1 MCTWLKDIF
10 WAVCPF
16 PTIKS
21 QDTYLNENRANRVFA
36 ENFQSLAE
44 AAMGGSLERQTL
56 LLDYAQRYIAGEE
69 SRETSII
76 SRAQALLV
84 SQTLLGALLA
94 LITAL
99 MGHAEIVVGWE
110 AYVLLALLA
119 YTVLQILLLTFNAL
133 RATAGLAVNYPGL
146 SPLIRWLPE
155 GERLMQKN
163 MALATVKTYWDL
175 NISNTWRANHFL
187 LAQQCLRNII
197 ITLALLV
204 GTLLAVLFLTN
215 APPKEPNIPSFE
227 FLVPDEPSSSWP
239 F

>member
-1 MCTWLKDIF
+1 MCVWLQDTF
-10 WAVCPF
+10 RAFCPL
-16 PTIKS
+16 PMKKS
-21 QDTYLNENRANRVFA
+21 QDAYLNENRANPVFA
-36 ENFQSLAE
+36 KNFQSLEE
-44 AAMGGSLERQTL
+44 AAMGGSSERQKL
-56 LLDYAQRYIAGEE
+56 FLDYAQKYVAGEE
-69 SRETSII
+69 SREASII

-110 AYVLLALLA
+110 AYVLLALLG
-119 YTVLQILLLTFNAL
+119 YTVLQTLLLTFNAL
-133 RATAGLAVNYPGL
+133 RATAGLAISYPGL

-163 MALATVKTYWDL
+163 MALATIKTYRDL

-187 LAQQCLRNII
+187 LAQWCLRNII

-204 GTLLAVLFLTN
+204 GMLLAVVFLTSSSS
-215 APPKEPNIPSFE
+215 KSLEIPSYEYIYFR
-227 FLVPDEPSSSWP
+227 
-239 F
+239 